1 MPIYIQG
8 YNGPRVPWTL
18 FLNHLRF
25 RNVAKVQGTFKPYNN
40 NNYILWQYHIFVNIQ
55 GDLLGDI
62 GGFLGMF
69 LGWSCLSIL
78 TNMVKVSVNLNSRFS
93 EMKIKTKHE
102 INEGLH

>member
-62 GGFLGMF
+62 AHWANLGGQVT
-69 LGWSCLSIL
+69 LSHY
-78 TNMVKVSVNLNSRFS
+78 SAS
-93 EMKIKTKHE
+93 
-102 INEGLH
+102 LH